1 MKSSNP
7 ILKDSMLE
15 QTYALTERPMSV
27 SGTMNKLMILAF
39 VMLVGAAAVFYQ
51 FSLNHYDFV
60 NMIMTTGIIVG
71 LVCVIAIAFKTD
83 LTKYLAPVYAFSQGA
98 VLSGISCFFEKM
110 YPGIVVQAISM
121 TFIVVFAMALLFKL
135 GIIKATAKFKAVLF
149 VATFAIFI
157 FYLISFV
164 MLFFGALPNYFT
176 SYSTASFVVN
186 ILIAIVAALNLIIDF
201 DFIEKGVQA
210 PLPASYEW
218 YGAYGLLV
226 TILWLYIEILRLL
239 ARARNR

>member
-164 MLFFGALPNYFT
+164 MSFFGALPNYFT